1 MTDDQIEKLAELVF
15 QKLLAKQDEWENE
28 FYAKSD
34 KDFLISEIV
43 RLNIV
48 KMEFV
53 ENENYEMASK
63 TQKEINR
70 IRETL
75 NKES

>member
-28 FYAKSD
+28 FYGKAD

>member
-15 QKLLAKQDEWENE
+15 QKLLAKQDEWESE
-28 FYAKSD
+28 FYAKAD

-70 IRETL
+70 VRETL